1 MNVVM
6 DTLYLLKRHT
16 LTTLRIPVW
25 IIMSLVSP
33 MVWLVLYGQL
43 FRRVVEIPGF
53 GSDSYIQ
60 FLTPGVVVMLG
71 LFSSAWAGMGTLSDL
86 DEGVMDRML
95 VTPVSRVALI
105 ASRVLHT
112 ALTVAVQAVV
122 ILVVGLVIGAR
133 YPGGMLGVLAILGV
147 VALLSAGISAVSNG
161 LALITRREE
170 TLIAVVNFFAMPLT
184 FLSSAFMATALMP
197 GWIQAVAKGN
207 PVNWTVQGSRAAMLG
222 ENWSAVG
229 TYTLLLIAFVLLC
242 GALATQAFRIYRRS
256 A

>member
-1 MNVVM
+1 
-6 DTLYLLKRHT
+6 
-16 LTTLRIPVW
+16 
-25 IIMSLVSP
+25 
-33 MVWLVLYGQL
+33 
-43 FRRVVEIPGF
+43 
-53 GSDSYIQ
+53 
-60 FLTPGVVVMLG
+60 
-71 LFSSAWAGMGTLSDL
+71 
-86 DEGVMDRML
+86 
-95 VTPVSRVALI
+95 
-105 ASRVLHT
+105 
-112 ALTVAVQAVV
+112 
-122 ILVVGLVIGAR
+122 
-133 YPGGMLGVLAILGV
+133 
-147 VALLSAGISAVSNG
+147 AGISAVSNG